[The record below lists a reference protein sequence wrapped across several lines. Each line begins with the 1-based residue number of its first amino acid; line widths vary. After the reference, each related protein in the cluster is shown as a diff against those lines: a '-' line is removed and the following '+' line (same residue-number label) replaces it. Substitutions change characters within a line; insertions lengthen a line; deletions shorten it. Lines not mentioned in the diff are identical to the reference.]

1 MSAPY
6 FLGLTFNQ
14 IRIVMKRGFL
24 FFSVLVVL
32 LSACKGKKGTKA
44 DILIVNGIVYDG
56 IGVEPRSVSIAV
68 KDDKIVWVGD
78 KSDKVVASKTI
89 DAKGLIVSPGFI
101 DPHTHATN
109 DLDDPKGSHNKP
121 FLFQGVT
128 TVTIGNDGSSPYPLA
143 KYREVC
149 EELGV
154 GTNVIPLVGHGTIR
168 KQVMGESDRQPTPGE
183 LERMK
188 DLMQRE
194 MDAGAFGMSTGLF
207 YAPGSYAKTDEVVAI
222 AEVVAKNNGIYD
234 THLRDES
241 SYSIGLVAAVE
252 EAIAIGERADVPVHI
267 SHIKCLGTDV
277 WKQSDSIIGIVES
290 ARRKGIGVTANQYPY
305 EASATSLKAAVVPRW
320 AESGGI
326 DSLFIRLRDRG
337 SKEKILEE
345 TRQNIARRGGADKL
359 LVIQAPDTALQG
371 KNLLEIARDF
381 GRAPEEAVF
390 DILQQGYVKIAS
402 FNMDPYDVENFMV
415 QPWVVTGSD
424 GGSGHPRKYGTFPY
438 KYRKF
443 VQQDSLLDLA
453 SFINRSSS
461 KTAEIFNLSK
471 RGTIQ
476 KGNYA
481 DIIIFD
487 PGNFRD
493 KADYLDAFRLSE
505 GVRYS
510 IINGRLSIENGEFTQ
525 KLNGTILQR

>member
-1 MSAPY
+1 
-6 FLGLTFNQ
+6 
-14 IRIVMKRGFL
+14 MKRAFIACL
-24 FFSVLVVL
+24 AFVAL
-32 LSACKGKKGTKA
+32 LSACKGKKGIKA

-56 IGVEPRSVSIAV
+56 IGVKPRSVSIAV

-78 KSDKVVASKTI
+78 QSDKVLASKTI
-89 DAKGLIVSPGFI
+89 DAEGLVVCPGFI
-101 DPHTHATN
+101 DPHTHATS
-109 DLDDPKGSHNKP
+109 DLDDPDGSHNRP

-149 EELGV
+149 EEHGV
-154 GTNVIPLVGHGTIR
+154 GTNVVTLVGHGTIR
-168 KQVMGESDRQPTPGE
+168 KQVMGESDREPTDRE
-183 LERMK
+183 LEQMK

-194 MDAGAFGMSTGLF
+194 LDAGAFGMSTGLF
-207 YAPGSYAKTDEVVAI
+207 YAPGSYAMTDEVVAL

-252 EAIAIGERADVPVHI
+252 EAIAIGERANVPVHI

-277 WKQSDSIIGIVES
+277 WKQSDSIIKIVES
-290 ARRKGIGVTANQYPY
+290 AQRKGIGVTANQYPY
-305 EASATSLKAAVVPRW
+305 DASATSLKAAVVPRW

-326 DSLFIRLRDRG
+326 DSLFIRLQDRG
-337 SKEKILEE
+337 SKDRILAE

-371 KNLLEIARDF
+371 KNLQEIAEDL
-381 GRAPEEAVF
+381 GRAPENVVF
-390 DILQQGYVKIAS
+390 DILGQGYIKIAS
-402 FNMDPYDVENFMV
+402 FNMNPYDIENFMV
-415 QPWVVTGSD
+415 RPWVVTGSD

-443 VQQDSLLDLA
+443 VQQDSVLDLA

-461 KTAEIFNLSK
+461 KTAEILGISD

-476 KGNYA
+476 AGHYA
-481 DIIIFD
+481 DIVIFD
-487 PGNFRD
+487 PEHFRD

-510 IINGRLSIENGEFTQ
+510 IINGKLSIENGEFTQ
-525 KLNGTILQR
+525 KLNGTMLQR